1 MKQSK
6 VLVTGGEGFIA
17 SHLVDKLIS
26 LNFNV
31 VVIDNESSECNDQFY
46 KNSSATYYRYDISD
60 YDKIRHLFNDVD
72 FVFHMAAE
80 TKIQIALQ
88 NPLLCFKTNIL
99 GTSTI
104 LQCSK
109 EANVKAVI
117 YSSTSS
123 AYGLK
128 NSPPHN
134 ESMPIDCLNPYSVS
148 KVSGEEIC
156 KMYTKLY
163 GLHTVI
169 LRYFNVYG
177 PRQSTKGP
185 YASVLGIFSRQLN
198 QKTSLTVVGDGEQ
211 KRDFVHVDDVVNAN
225 LLSMKFYE
233 KCSGEIFNVGSG
245 ISTSIIDIARMI
257 SDNITYLDPREGE
270 AFLTQANIQKIKNM
284 MNWSP
289 TKTIESY
296 IKENK

>member
-46 KNSSATYYRYDISD
+46 KNSNATYYRYDICD
-60 YDKIRHLFNDVD
+60 YGEIRHLFNDVD

-104 LQCSK
+104 LQCCK

-128 NSPPHN
+128 NLPPHD
-134 ESMPIDCLNPYSVS
+134 ETMPTDCLNPYSVS

-185 YASVLGIFSRQLN
+185 YASVLGIFNRQLN
-198 QKTSLTVVGDGEQ
+198 QKTPLTVVGDGEQ
-211 KRDFVHVDDVVNAN
+211 QRDFVHVADVVYAN
-225 LLSMKFYE
+225 ILSMKHYK

-245 ISTSIIDIARMI
+245 KSVSIIDIARMM
-257 SDNITYLDPREGE
+257 SDNIICLEPREGE
-270 AFLTQANIQKIKNM
+270 AFLTQANIEKITTI

-289 TKTIESY
+289 TKTVEKF

>member
-46 KNSSATYYRYDISD
+46 KNSNATYYRYDICD
-60 YDKIRHLFNDVD
+60 YGEIRHLFNDVD

-104 LQCSK
+104 LQCCK

-128 NSPPHN
+128 NLPPHD
-134 ESMPIDCLNPYSVS
+134 ETMPTDCLNPYSVS

-177 PRQSTKGP
+177 DRQPLKGQ
-185 YASVLGIFSRQLN
+185 YAPVIGLFIKQNRAGKKMTI
-198 QKTSLTVVGDGEQ
+198 VGDGSQ
-211 KRDFVHVDDVVNAN
+211 KRDFTNILDVIDANEIGRAHV
-225 LLSMKFYE
+225 
-233 KCSGEIFNVGSG
+233 
-245 ISTSIIDIARMI
+245 
-257 SDNITYLDPREGE
+257 
-270 AFLTQANIQKIKNM
+270 
-284 MNWSP
+284 
-289 TKTIESY
+289 
-296 IKENK
+296 

>member
-1 MKQSK
+1 M
-6 VLVTGGEGFIA
+6 
-17 SHLVDKLIS
+17 
-26 LNFNV
+26 
-31 VVIDNESSECNDQFY
+31 
-46 KNSSATYYRYDISD
+46 
-60 YDKIRHLFNDVD
+60 
-72 FVFHMAAE
+72 
-80 TKIQIALQ
+80 
-88 NPLLCFKTNIL
+88 
-99 GTSTI
+99 
-104 LQCSK
+104 
-109 EANVKAVI
+109 
-117 YSSTSS
+117 
-123 AYGLK
+123 
-128 NSPPHN
+128 
-134 ESMPIDCLNPYSVS
+134 
-148 KVSGEEIC
+148 
-156 KMYTKLY
+156 
-163 GLHTVI
+163 I